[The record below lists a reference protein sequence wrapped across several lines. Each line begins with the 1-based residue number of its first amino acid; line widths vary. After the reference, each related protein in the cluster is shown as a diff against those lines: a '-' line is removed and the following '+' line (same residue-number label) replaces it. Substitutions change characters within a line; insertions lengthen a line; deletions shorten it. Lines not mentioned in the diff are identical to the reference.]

1 MISAPEAKS
10 LARRNNG
17 LKGRLAEIDWDRV
30 AADLDVQ
37 GFAVIEGLLGAG
49 ECSDLLSLYRDDAL
63 FRRHVIMDQHG
74 YGRGEYKYFA
84 YPVPG
89 IVGQLRSLA
98 YPRLARVANR
108 WSEQL
113 GSGIRYPATLDQFL
127 ERCHDAGQLRPT
139 PLLLKYGPGDFNC
152 LHQDLYG
159 EHAFPLQMAILLEE
173 PGRSFTGGEFV
184 LVEQRPRMQSRATVV
199 PLTRGDAVIFAGQHR
214 PVRGRRGFHRVNLR
228 HGVSELSSGRRHTLG
243 IIFHDAK

>member
-84 YPVPG
+84 YPCPG
-89 IVGQLRSLA
+89 S
-98 YPRLARVANR
+98 
-108 WSEQL
+108 L
-113 GSGIRYPATLDQFL
+113 GSCGRWPIHAWPAS
-127 ERCHDAGQLRPT
+127 P
-139 PLLLKYGPGDFNC
+139 
-152 LHQDLYG
+152 
-159 EHAFPLQMAILLEE
+159 I
-173 PGRSFTGGEFV
+173 GGANSWV
-184 LVEQRPRMQSRATVV
+184 PASATRPRSTSFSSAATTRASC
-199 PLTRGDAVIFAGQHR
+199 
-214 PVRGRRGFHRVNLR
+214 GRRPCC
-228 HGVSELSSGRRHTLG
+228 
-243 IIFHDAK
+243 